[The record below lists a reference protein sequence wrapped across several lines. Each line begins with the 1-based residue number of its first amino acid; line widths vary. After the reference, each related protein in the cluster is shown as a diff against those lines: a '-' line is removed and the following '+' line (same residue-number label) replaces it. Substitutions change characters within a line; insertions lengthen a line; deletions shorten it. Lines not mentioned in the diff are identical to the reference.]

1 MKSKPKADLFIT
13 MNGQGQDL
21 KPLLESQIISKNL
34 VRFTEYVT
42 ELQGGVNVTLD
53 VKGDLEKPSLK
64 GKIDLDDF
72 QFRIPGWT
80 LPFRKLNG
88 SLRFRSSNVSFAGVK
103 GFLGDS
109 PVEFSGDLGLDA
121 IKLNID
127 SKLNP
132 VDLRKLNGF
141 PTGLSLSGP
150 VPLALSASGKP
161 SNLNFSG
168 RLDFKGVAIEYG
180 LIKKKAISNI
190 SADFSGIR
198 LPNSL
203 SLEEAYLHLG
213 DTNIACKAN
222 INSDSKVTIN
232 LNLPPK
238 GIPTTALIP
247 YLDSTLEL
255 QPGGRIEGDASLKF
269 AVDGAREIFMESNV
283 VFNHITLKIPGF
295 HKRTEGLT
303 GQWKRKGKLNTFTV
317 ERARV
322 GNSLLS
328 MNGNIT
334 NSEVPRIDLNLE
346 FSFLDTSDFSA
357 PAGYVAKL
365 TWGEWIQV
373 NPVIRYFAAGRG
385 SGSIKAVR
393 GKTAYRTFSDF
404 RAVFD
409 GAGGIIKAQSWH
421 VNIADGLVKGTGVF
435 DIREQTTVPMSL
447 TFQGEQ
453 MKMESILVS
462 EPSGL
467 KLEGK
472 VSTEGRL
479 DWKTST
485 KRENNG
491 IYKIGSMDV
500 RVYDGVIH
508 RFEILSKI
516 FSLINLG
523 SIVRGRIPDIMAQG
537 LPFQKL
543 IWKMEVFDQ
552 KWKIK
557 DLKLTSDAARIDSTG
572 MYFSGQERVDFRVEV
587 SPLVGI
593 DTIFSGLFGNLITR
607 DGKTLTTTFRVRGL
621 SASPD
626 VRLEPFDSF
635 KIEE

>member
-1 MKSKPKADLFIT
+1 
-13 MNGQGQDL
+13 
-21 KPLLESQIISKNL
+21 
-34 VRFTEYVT
+34 
-42 ELQGGVNVTLD
+42 
-53 VKGDLEKPSLK
+53 
-64 GKIDLDDF
+64 
-72 QFRIPGWT
+72 
-80 LPFRKLNG
+80 
-88 SLRFRSSNVSFAGVK
+88 
-103 GFLGDS
+103 
-109 PVEFSGDLGLDA
+109 
-121 IKLNID
+121 
-127 SKLNP
+127 
-132 VDLRKLNGF
+132 
-141 PTGLSLSGP
+141 
-150 VPLALSASGKP
+150 
-161 SNLNFSG
+161 
-168 RLDFKGVAIEYG
+168 
-180 LIKKKAISNI
+180 
-190 SADFSGIR
+190 
-198 LPNSL
+198 
-203 SLEEAYLHLG
+203 
-213 DTNIACKAN
+213 
-222 INSDSKVTIN
+222 
-232 LNLPPK
+232 
-238 GIPTTALIP
+238 
-247 YLDSTLEL
+247 
-255 QPGGRIEGDASLKF
+255 
-269 AVDGAREIFMESNV
+269 
-283 VFNHITLKIPGF
+283 
-295 HKRTEGLT
+295 
-303 GQWKRKGKLNTFTV
+303 
-317 ERARV
+317 
-322 GNSLLS
+322 
-328 MNGNIT
+328 
-334 NSEVPRIDLNLE
+334 
-346 FSFLDTSDFSA
+346 
-357 PAGYVAKL
+357 
-365 TWGEWIQV
+365 
-373 NPVIRYFAAGRG
+373 
-385 SGSIKAVR
+385 
-393 GKTAYRTFSDF
+393 
-404 RAVFD
+404 
-409 GAGGIIKAQSWH
+409 
-421 VNIADGLVKGTGVF
+421 
-435 DIREQTTVPMSL
+435 MSL